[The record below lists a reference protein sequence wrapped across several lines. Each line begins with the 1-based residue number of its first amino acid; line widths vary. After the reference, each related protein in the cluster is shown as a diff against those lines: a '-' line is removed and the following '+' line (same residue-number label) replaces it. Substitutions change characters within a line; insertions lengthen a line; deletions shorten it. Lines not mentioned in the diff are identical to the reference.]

1 LIAIVIFV
9 VLAKNTKGLSAD
21 FLIVENPKALQIY
34 NKYEQQLSPEEIKEL
49 ENEIDGKIFEIEC
62 YGDVDILEFEHLICE
77 EITSETGWLV
87 NTFSYRHV
95 VIGEK

>member
-1 LIAIVIFV
+1 MATIQVYDVSFDVTDDGI
-9 VLAKNTKGLSAD
+9 
-21 FLIVENPKALQIY
+21 E
-34 NKYEQQLSPEEIKEL
+34 QLSPEEIKEL

-62 YGDVDILEFEHLICE
+62 HGDVDIFEFEHLICE